1 MKKLLAT
8 LLMIPVVA
16 FAEDAIYFNCN
27 FTCVKDTTHA
37 NSPHEGDRALDG
49 CQEAFKKGVRKSYP
63 LKYTYYK
70 SQNKVISYGTVF
82 KCESSETMMRCS
94 SLMGTRFGNPL
105 KYDYG
110 DMKGQDKNTYQ
121 HIKYFDID
129 RTTLEAT
136 SEWKYQSDINSRVI
150 ISSGKGKCEMNTL
163 KF

>member
-27 FTCVKDTTHA
+27 FTCERDTTYA
-37 NSPHEGDRALDG
+37 DVPLDG
-49 CQEAFKKGVRKSYP
+49 CQEAFKKGVRRTSS

-70 SQNKVISYGTVF
+70 SQNKVISYGDVYEC
-82 KCESSETMMRCS
+82 KSSETMMRCS
-94 SLMGTRFGNPL
+94 SLMGDR
-105 KYDYG
+105 YG
-110 DMKGQDKNTYQ
+110 RPKESNVYMQN
-121 HIKYFDID
+121 KYFDID

-136 SEWKYQSDINSRVI
+136 SEWQWQSDKNSRLIVQ
-150 ISSGKGKCEMNTL
+150 SDKGKCEMNTL